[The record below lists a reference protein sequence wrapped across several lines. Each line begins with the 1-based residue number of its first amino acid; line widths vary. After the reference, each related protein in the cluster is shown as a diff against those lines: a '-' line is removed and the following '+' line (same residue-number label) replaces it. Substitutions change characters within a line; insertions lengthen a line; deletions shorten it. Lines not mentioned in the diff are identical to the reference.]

1 MSEKYLI
8 LCLRPADNKDRPASE
23 VCCEE
28 SRTLMKCSGGAI
40 LTTIHRYV
48 GSNRVGGLFDDKAMK
63 MQVVPDACTAK
74 AGKCI
79 Q

>member
-48 GSNRVGGLFDDKAMK
+48 GSNRVGKMLEKAMK
-63 MQVVPDACTAK
+63 MQVNVDACTVK
-74 AGKCI
+74 AGQCI